1 MGSSMFS
8 PTEMYPKLKSFQARL
23 KEKGWLGQ
31 KLYFVKVDI
40 QSCFDTIPQE
50 KLLKVIRHIFTED
63 EYRIARH
70 TEIKPPVNQQ
80 AVATT
85 KKPVKK
91 FVARAELAEE
101 FGRFEDHARAEVGSG
116 KKKQT
121 VFVDNV
127 VHQFKETKTLLDL
140 LEEHVQQ
147 NIIKIGNKFFRQ
159 KNGIPQGSVLSSIL
173 CNFFYGD
180 LEKNKL
186 SFTLDEDGLLL
197 RLIDDFLFITL
208 NRDNAEEFLKVM
220 HEGNPEY
227 GAFVSIDK
235 TMVNFEMSL
244 GGRKV
249 NRLVDTLG
257 FPYCGNIIN
266 TKTLDIR
273 KDRER
278 RVEMSM
284 STLDPSGENRVLI
297 WICRCERFDHSRL
310 FERSRESTPS
320 ENTAVG
326 SLPMY
331 TVPISNSSQSLQ
343 DPNKSYVLR
352 YRLQ

>member
-8 PTEMYPKLKSFQARL
+8 PSEMHLKLKSFQSHL

-31 KLYFVKVDI
+31 KLYFVKVDV

-50 KLLKVIRHIFTED
+50 KLLKVIEHIFTED

-70 TEIKPPVNQQ
+70 TEIKPPLNQQ
-80 AVATT
+80 AVSST
-85 KKPVKK
+85 KKPMKK

-101 FGRFEDHARAEVGSG
+101 FGRFEDYARAEVGSG
-116 KKKQT
+116 RKKQT

-127 VHQFKETKTLLDL
+127 VHQFKKADILLDL
-140 LEEHVQQ
+140 LEEHVQH
-147 NIIKIGNKFFRQ
+147 NIIEIGGKFFRQ

-208 NRDNAEEFLKVM
+208 NRGNAEHFLEIM
-220 HEGNPEY
+220 HQGNPEY

-235 TMVNFEMSL
+235 TMVNFDMSFD
-244 GGRKV
+244 GRKV
-249 NRLVDTLG
+249 NCLVGTSE
-257 FPYCGNIIN
+257 FPYCGNVIN
-266 TKTLDIR
+266 TKTLDVR

-278 RVEMSM
+278 RVEI
-284 STLDPSGENRVLI
+284 STDTLNPHTTITGE
-297 WICRCERFDHSRL
+297 HK
-310 FERSRESTPS
+310 
-320 ENTAVG
+320 
-326 SLPMY
+326 Y
-331 TVPISNSSQSLQ
+331 
-343 DPNKSYVLR
+343 
-352 YRLQ
+352 

>member
-8 PTEMYPKLKSFQARL
+8 PSEMYLKLKSFQAHL
-23 KEKGWLGQ
+23 KEKGWFGQ
-31 KLYFVKVDI
+31 KLYFVKVDV

-50 KLLKVIRHIFTED
+50 KLLKVIEYIFNED

-70 TEIKPPVNQQ
+70 TEIKPPLNV
-80 AVATT
+80 TGT
-85 KKPVKK
+85 KKPMKK
-91 FVARAELAEE
+91 FVARAGLAEE

-116 KKKQT
+116 RKKQT

-127 VHQFKETKTLLDL
+127 VHQFKEAGILFGL
-140 LEEHVQQ
+140 LEEHVQH
-147 NIIKIGNKFFRQ
+147 NIIKIREKFFHQ

-208 NRDNAEEFLKVM
+208 NRDNAESFLKIM
-220 HEGNPEY
+220 HQGHPEY

-235 TMVNFEMSL
+235 TLVNFEMSFD
-244 GGRKV
+244 GRKV
-249 NRLVDTLG
+249 NCLVGTSE
-257 FPYCGNIIN
+257 FPYCGNVIN
-266 TKTLDIR
+266 TKTLDVR

-278 RVEMSM
+278 RVEI
-284 STLDPSGENRVLI
+284 STDTLSPHTTVTGE
-297 WICRCERFDHSRL
+297 HK
-310 FERSRESTPS
+310 
-320 ENTAVG
+320 
-326 SLPMY
+326 Y
-331 TVPISNSSQSLQ
+331 
-343 DPNKSYVLR
+343 
-352 YRLQ
+352 

>member
-8 PTEMYPKLKSFQARL
+8 PTEMYLKLKSFQARL
-23 KEKGWLGQ
+23 KEKGLFGQ

-50 KLLKVIRHIFTED
+50 KLLEVIRGIFAED

-70 TEIKPPVNQQ
+70 AEIKPPVNKQ
-80 AVATT
+80 AIAST
-85 KKPVKK
+85 KNPMKK
-91 FVARAELAEE
+91 FLARAELAEE
-101 FGRFEDHARAEVGSG
+101 FGRFEDHAKAEVGSG
-116 KKKQT
+116 RKKQT

-127 VHQFKETKTLLDL
+127 VHQFKETKGLLDL

-147 NIIKIGNKFFRQ
+147 NIVNIGNKFFRQ

-186 SFTLDEDGLLL
+186 SFTLDDDGLLL
-197 RLIDDFLFITL
+197 RLIDDFLFVTL
-208 NRDNAEEFLKVM
+208 SKGNAEKFLKVM
-220 HEGNPEY
+220 HQGNPEY

-244 GGRKV
+244 GGRKI
-249 NRLVDTLG
+249 NRLVDTSE
-257 FPYCGNIIN
+257 FPYCGNLIN

-273 KDRER
+273 KDRGR
-278 RVEMSM
+278 RVELSM
-284 STLDPSGENRVLI
+284 DTL
-297 WICRCERFDHSRL
+297 
-310 FERSRESTPS
+310 
-320 ENTAVG
+320 G
-326 SLPMY
+326 SC
-331 TVPISNSSQSLQ
+331 IS
-343 DPNKSYVLR
+343 DR
-352 YRLQ
+352 